1 MILTLN
7 RLRREARA
15 IKNPWN
21 PRYGRRAKSAMS
33 RRTPDDTSL
42 TARAPYA
49 ADPARATRLRAEP
62 PSATRT
68 EFQRDRDRIIHS
80 TAFRRLAHKTQV
92 FVDHGSDHFR
102 TRLTHTIEVA
112 QIARALARALR
123 LDDDL
128 AEAIALAHDLGHTPF
143 GHTGEDA
150 LNAAMAG
157 HGGFDHNSH
166 ALRIVTELERRYAEF
181 DGLNLTQPTLAGLVK
196 HNGPLIDASGA
207 PAERYRARGVPAA
220 VLRYDETQRLD
231 LSLHASLESQAAAI
245 ADDIAYDAHDIDD
258 GLRAGLFALAELRAA
273 VPFVDGL
280 MREVDDRHPG
290 LEAPRAINELTRRV
304 ITGFI
309 EDAIGESSRRIAE
322 AKIVSPEGV
331 AAAGRTIVGQTAP
344 FEAADR
350 DIKAFLFARMYRHP
364 EVRRVRDQAD
374 AIVRRLF
381 EAYMSDPTAMPPE
394 WAAKAEQGGPRAVSD
409 YIAGMTDRFAIAEHV
424 RLFDGAPDLR

>member
-1 MILTLN
+1 
-7 RLRREARA
+7 
-15 IKNPWN
+15 
-21 PRYGRRAKSAMS
+21 MS

-49 ADPARATRLRAEP
+49 ADPARARRLIAEP

-92 FVDHGSDHFR
+92 FVDHESDHFR

-128 AEAIALAHDLGHTPF
+128 AEAIALGHDLGHAPF

-150 LNAAMAG
+150 LNACMAE

-166 ALRIVTELERRYAEF
+166 ALRIVTELERHYASF
-181 DGLNLTQPTLAGLVK
+181 DGLNLTQPTIAGLVK
-196 HNGPLIDASGA
+196 HNGPLLDASGA
-207 PAERYRARGVPAA
+207 PTERYRARGVPAA
-220 VLRYDETQRLD
+220 VLAHDERQRLD
-231 LSLHASLESQAAAI
+231 LSLHASLEAQAAAI

-258 GLRAGLFALAELRAA
+258 GLRAGLFSLAELRAA
-273 VPFVDGL
+273 VPFAGGL
-280 MREVDDRHPG
+280 MREVDDLYPG
-290 LEAPRAINELTRRV
+290 LEEPRAIHELTRRI
-304 ITGFI
+304 ITRFI
-309 EDAIGESSRRIAE
+309 EDAIGESGRRIAE
-322 AKIVSPEGV
+322 SGVDSPEAV
-331 AAAGRTIVGQTAP
+331 ARAGRALVGHSAAI
-344 FEAADR
+344 EAADR

-364 EVRRVRDQAD
+364 NVRKVRDEAD

-381 EAYMSDPTAMPPE
+381 EVYFSHPSAMPPE
-394 WAAKAEQGGPRAVSD
+394 WAAKAEQDERARAVAD
-409 YIAGMTDRFAIAEHV
+409 YIAGMTDRFAIAEHA
-424 RLFDGAPDLR
+424 RLF